1 MIRYRSIFRN
11 LLIVLVAVFVVSCGG
26 PAAKAP
32 TYSAQQIQQFQQYS
46 SRIEGFSDRL
56 SELKTLIDGGKWND
70 VRSFIH
76 GPLGDLRLQMV
87 NLSRDLFPDAR
98 AKALAQSKDVFN
110 HLVKIDEA
118 AQTGNYAVASQNAA
132 EVVEDIKAFLQL
144 VPQA

>member
-1 MIRYRSIFRN
+1 MIRYRSILN
-11 LLIVLVAVFVVSCGG
+11 VLIVLVAVLVVSCGG

-32 TYSAQQIQQFQQYS
+32 TYSTQQIQQFQQYS
-46 SRIEGFSDRL
+46 SRIAGFGDRL
-56 SELKTLIDGGKWND
+56 SELQTLVDGKKWND

-87 NLSRDLFPDAR
+87 NLSRELFPDAK

-118 AQTGNYAVASQNAA
+118 AQSGNYELASRNVS

-144 VPQA
+144 VPQG